1 MCMGVR
7 FCLCMHSSAEGAPGS
22 PGRLIAC
29 ALRLHVHAHVPAH
42 VHVHV
47 PALVPEHVQM
57 HVPVPVHVHVLVP
70 PGWVRAWIA
79 RG

>member
-1 MCMGVR
+1 
-7 FCLCMHSSAEGAPGS
+7 MHSSAEGAPGS

-29 ALRLHVHAHVPAH
+29 ALRLHVHAHVLAR
-42 VHVHV
+42 VHV

-70 PGWVRAWIA
+70 PGWVCAWIA